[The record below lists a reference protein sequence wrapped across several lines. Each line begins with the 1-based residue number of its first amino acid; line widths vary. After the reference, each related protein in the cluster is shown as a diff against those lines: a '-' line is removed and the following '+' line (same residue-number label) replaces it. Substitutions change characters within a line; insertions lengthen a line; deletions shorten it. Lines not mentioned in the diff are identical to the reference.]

1 MEWKGMGWN
10 GMQLSVMAY
19 MEWNGMEW
27 NGMEWNEIVCS
38 KLMLDPPKS
47 EPGLPKSVPEAPRDS
62 KIRVREHFEQQVDLP
77 WPIWAAIGT
86 LEGSILALWGLIFG
100 SPGIHCGAR
109 GRCWGHSWG
118 FHLRFPA
125 RHMVTLSDL
134 AAIFAENTKIIQNP
148 MFSNGFSLILR
159 VQRVSKSTKILKKM
173 APREL

>member
-1 MEWKGMGWN
+1 MESYAQN
-10 GMQLSVMAY
+10 GTECHLLLKIAIGSFPIRTS
-19 MEWNGMEW
+19 EF
-27 NGMEWNEIVCS
+27 
-38 KLMLDPPKS
+38 PK
-47 EPGLPKSVPEAPRDS
+47 PVPEASRDS
-62 KIRVREHFEQQVDLP
+62 KIRVREHFEQQVGLP

-109 GRCWGHSWG
+109 ERCWCHSWG

-134 AAIFAENTKIIQNP
+134 AAIFAENTKIIQKP

-159 VQRVSKSTKILKKM
+159 L
-173 APREL
+173 PRSHNYDFWGPGGDFWHV